1 MEKSQNHK
9 KTKVILGLSGGVDS
23 ASSLIKLIENGYDV
37 EAMFMRNWDSAANND
52 YLGNPNVNESICPQE
67 KDYMDAKAV
76 AEKLGVKLHRVDFVE
91 EYWEDVFEH
100 FLDEYRKNRTPN
112 PDIACNKFIKF
123 KSFLEKAL
131 ELGADYIAMG
141 HYARVIH
148 DGDKHYLLRGLDGNK
163 DQTYFLSGLKS
174 DQIKYAL
181 FPIGEMEKPDVR
193 ALAEKYDL
201 PIAHKKDSTGVCF
214 IGERNFKEFLTNYI
228 PAKPGN
234 MVTVDGK
241 VVGRHDG
248 VMYYTIGQRKGLGIG
263 GPGEAWFVVGKNAQ
277 RNELIVGQGDQQEML
292 YANRVILTD
301 VNIINNDIEEGEH
314 ITAKFRYRQPDVG
327 ITVHF
332 LSDNKVEVITDV
344 PTKAITP
351 GQACVFYR
359 GEYCLGSGTIDEV
372 YMDDIKRNY

>member
-332 LSDNKVEVITDV
+332 LDNNKVEVITDV

-372 YMDDIKRNY
+372 FMNDTKRSY

>member
-1 MEKSQNHK
+1 MEKSQSHK

-23 ASSLIKLIENGYDV
+23 ASSLIKLIEDGYDV

-332 LSDNKVEVITDV
+332 LDNNKVEVITDV

-372 YMDDIKRNY
+372 FMNDTKRSY